1 MSNMSYCRFRN
12 TLADLEDCQEAL
24 EMEDEFEEMDEDEE
38 AAMKRLIRLCGKI
51 HEEFGHLAGDEE
63 EED

>member
-12 TLADLEDCQEAL
+12 TVADLEDCQEAL
-24 EMEDEFEEMDEDEE
+24 ETEDEFEDMDEDEK
-38 AAMKRLIRLCGKI
+38 AAMKRLVRLCGEI
-51 HEEFGHLAGDEE
+51 YEEFGHLAEE